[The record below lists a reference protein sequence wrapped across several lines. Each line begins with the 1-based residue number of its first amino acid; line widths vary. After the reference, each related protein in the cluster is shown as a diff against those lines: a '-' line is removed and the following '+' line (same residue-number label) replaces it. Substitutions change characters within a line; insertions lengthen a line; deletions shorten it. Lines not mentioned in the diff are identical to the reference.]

1 MTIEPSLNSNNA
13 ADIPLVL
20 SFSTQSCSIDLF
32 RSPIRLQSGQFFVGQ
47 RSKRRQRSCCLK
59 NLVWQR
65 EKFCSRDQSLALP
78 PWKEGSCEPFA
89 GLGKEAERAERIGL
103 SPCGYP
109 TDELVSA
116 GKEGMK
122 RARFSEEQ
130 IIEVLKEAEGG
141 AKVSE
146 LCRRH
151 GISDATFYTWRS
163 KYGGLEISEMRRLR
177 QLEEENRR
185 LKSIVADQALDIRA
199 LKDVLAKNGY
209 GPR

>member
-1 MTIEPSLNSNNA
+1 
-13 ADIPLVL
+13 
-20 SFSTQSCSIDLF
+20 
-32 RSPIRLQSGQFFVGQ
+32 
-47 RSKRRQRSCCLK
+47 
-59 NLVWQR
+59 
-65 EKFCSRDQSLALP
+65 
-78 PWKEGSCEPFA
+78 
-89 GLGKEAERAERIGL
+89 
-103 SPCGYP
+103 
-109 TDELVSA
+109 
-116 GKEGMK
+116 MK
-122 RARFSEEQ
+122 RARFSDEE
-130 IIEVLKEAEGG
+130 IISILKEADAGG
-141 AKVSE
+141 KVTE

>member
-1 MTIEPSLNSNNA
+1 
-13 ADIPLVL
+13 
-20 SFSTQSCSIDLF
+20 
-32 RSPIRLQSGQFFVGQ
+32 
-47 RSKRRQRSCCLK
+47 
-59 NLVWQR
+59 
-65 EKFCSRDQSLALP
+65 
-78 PWKEGSCEPFA
+78 
-89 GLGKEAERAERIGL
+89 
-103 SPCGYP
+103 
-109 TDELVSA
+109 
-116 GKEGMK
+116 MK

-130 IIEVLKEAEGG
+130 IIAVLKEAEAGT
-141 AKVSE
+141 KVTE

-185 LKSIVADQALDIRA
+185 LKAIVADQALDLQA